1 MKSIFATRIFSVL
14 FASVMALGLVLMS
27 IPLLAQAA
35 TLNRQLQVGM
45 SGSDVSAL
53 QTFLAT
59 DATIYPQGLVTG
71 YFGFLTKS
79 AVANFQSR
87 NGLPAVGRV
96 GPATLPVI
104 NAQMANGLGDANA
117 PVISNMHISLGN
129 TTVAISYTTNEASR
143 GTIYYSSSPLTVSE
157 SPNNVSITGAS
168 SASVDTSL
176 RSSHNIQINGLQA
189 NTTYYYMVY
198 TSDASGNVT
207 VSNPSSFR
215 TNN

>member
-1 MKSIFATRIFSVL
+1 MKSIFATRSSVL
-14 FASVMALGLVLMS
+14 SVAFATVALVAMTLPFFAHAEV
-27 IPLLAQAA
+27 
-35 TLNRQLQVGM
+35 LNRQLEIGM

-59 DATIYPQGLVTG
+59 DATLYPQGLVTG

-104 NAQMANGLGDANA
+104 NAQMANGVGDANA
-117 PVISNMHISLGN
+117 PIISNINVSLGN
-129 TTVAISYTTNEASR
+129 TGVAVSYSTNEVAR
-143 GTIYYSSSPLTVSE
+143 GTVYYSSSPLVLSE
-157 SPNNVSITGAS
+157 TPHGVIITGAN

-176 RSSHNIQINGLQA
+176 RGSQNIQINGLQA
-189 NTTYYYMVY
+189 NTVYYFMVY
-198 TSDASGNVT
+198 TTDASGNVT
-207 VSNPSSFR
+207 VSNPSNFR

>member
-1 MKSIFATRIFSVL
+1 MKSIFATRSSVISVAIATL
-14 FASVMALGLVLMS
+14 ALIAMTAPFFAYAD
-27 IPLLAQAA
+27 

-53 QTFLAT
+53 QTFLAADVT
-59 DATIYPQGLVTG
+59 LYPQGLVTG

-104 NAQMANGLGDANA
+104 NAQMANGVGDVNA
-117 PVISNMHISLGN
+117 AILYNMNVSFGTN
-129 TTVAISYTTNEASR
+129 TAAVSFTSNEAVR
-143 GTIYYSSSPLTVSE
+143 ATVYYSSSMLNVSE
-157 SPNNVSITGAS
+157 STNNVTVVGAS
-168 SASVDTSL
+168 AASTDNTL
-176 RSSHNIQINGLQA
+176 RSAQNIAISGLQS
-189 NTTYYYMVY
+189 NTTYYFMVY
-198 TSDASGNVT
+198 TTDASGNVT
-207 VSNPSSFR
+207 VSVPSSFR